1 MELTYLGFIL
11 LSAMAH
17 SFYNFLIHK
26 SGGNR
31 LFLLLMF
38 VVAAIAATI
47 VYISNYEPFV
57 LNFKIAAIIYA
68 ASLFYILYQVFV
80 SKSYELGEISR
91 LYPLSVLSPVLV
103 PVWAVLF
110 LHERISMGLIIGII
124 LSTAGAMIMKQKS
137 LRNMVFSDLFTK
149 RNLYAGAGYALTAS
163 LMYSFG
169 SVLDKSSVGLFN
181 LIPYLWI
188 LLSSMT
194 LNLLIYTILFERKV
208 FADITHINYTR
219 LTLAGI
225 TAYISFFT
233 FRAALQ
239 HVPVS
244 VAVPIRT
251 SSIIFALLLGSILL
265 HEKITAIKLIGISTI
280 IIGIVI
286 IQIST

>member
-1 MELTYLGFIL
+1 MELIYLGSIL
-11 LSAMAH
+11 LSALAH
-17 SFYNFLIHK
+17 SFYNFLVHK

-38 VVAAIAATI
+38 VVAAITASV
-47 VYISNYEPFV
+47 VYFVYYEPIV
-57 LNFKIAAIIYA
+57 LNYKVAAIIYA

-91 LYPLSVLSPVLV
+91 LYPLSVLSPILV

-110 LHERISMGLIIGII
+110 LHETLTVGIIIGIA
-124 LSTAGAMIMKQKS
+124 LSTAGAMVMKQKS

-163 LMYSFG
+163 LMYSVG

-181 LIPYLWI
+181 LIPYLWV

-194 LNLLIYTILFERKV
+194 INLLLYTLIFEPKV
-208 FADITHINYTR
+208 FSHISSINWKR
-219 LTLAGI
+219 LAVAGVA
-225 TAYISFFT
+225 AYISFFT

-251 SSIIFALLLGSILL
+251 SSIVFALILGIMLLG
-265 HEKITAIKLIGISTI
+265 EKITTIKVVGITTI
-280 IIGIVI
+280 IIGII
-286 IQIST
+286 IINISI

>member
-1 MELTYLGFIL
+1 
-11 LSAMAH
+11 
-17 SFYNFLIHK
+17 
-26 SGGNR
+26 
-31 LFLLLMF
+31 
-38 VVAAIAATI
+38 
-47 VYISNYEPFV
+47 
-57 LNFKIAAIIYA
+57 
-68 ASLFYILYQVFV
+68 
-80 SKSYELGEISR
+80 
-91 LYPLSVLSPVLV
+91 
-103 PVWAVLF
+103 
-110 LHERISMGLIIGII
+110 
-124 LSTAGAMIMKQKS
+124 
-137 LRNMVFSDLFTK
+137 
-149 RNLYAGAGYALTAS
+149 
-163 LMYSFG
+163 
-169 SVLDKSSVGLFN
+169 
-181 LIPYLWI
+181 
-188 LLSSMT
+188 MT